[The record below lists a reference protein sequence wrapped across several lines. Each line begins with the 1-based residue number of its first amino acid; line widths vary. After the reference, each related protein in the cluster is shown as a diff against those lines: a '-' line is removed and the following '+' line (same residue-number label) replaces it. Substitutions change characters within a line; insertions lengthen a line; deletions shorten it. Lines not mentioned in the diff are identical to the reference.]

1 MYDIKAE
8 IRTIATE
15 LGGRKSPFSSGL
27 RPEFYYDN
35 QMSIAAFYI
44 DSDIEW
50 VYPGQTV
57 VGYFEFLSPS
67 YHFGKLYPGKE
78 FTLYEGS
85 RILAEGKVL
94 EILDLEESAKR
105 DLEYL
110 ATPEML
116 KIRKGWV

>member
-1 MYDIKAE
+1 MHDIKAE

-15 LGGRKSPFSSGL
+15 LGGRKHPLCSGM
-27 RPEFYYDN
+27 RPEFNYDN
-35 QMSIAAFYI
+35 ERSCCLFST

-57 VGYFEFLSPS
+57 VRYFSFLSLS

-78 FTLYEGS
+78 FTISEGS
-85 RILAEGKVL
+85 RILGEGKVL

-105 DLEYL
+105 FLE
-110 ATPEML
+110 P
-116 KIRKGWV
+116 